1 MVLELQEIKR
11 EITEV
16 ETKLDDLMAADTTQ
30 LYFNVD
36 SMKKLTEVGECATWL
51 YDEELLTRLV
61 VVTLFLLV
69 DLTCIMCHR
78 HCPCYERA
86 VTTFP
91 QHTCS
96 SCGFKS
102 LVYQN
107 KNKFRSLGHTDC
119 TQAKSSRIKTSL

>member
-16 ETKLDDLMAADTTQ
+16 KTKLDDLMATDTTQ

-69 DLTCIMCHR
+69 DMTLLCLLGIAHVMSIQL
-78 HCPCYERA
+78 
-86 VTTFP
+86 

-96 SCGFKS
+96 IHVAHAG
-102 LVYQN
+102 
-107 KNKFRSLGHTDC
+107 
-119 TQAKSSRIKTSL
+119 SSH

>member
-51 YDEELLTRLV
+51 YDEELLARLV
-61 VVTLFLLV
+61 VVMLFLLV
-69 DLTCIMCHR
+69 DMTFIVSHR
-78 HCPCYERA
+78 HCPCYEHT
-86 VTTFP
+86 VTAYP
-91 QHTCS
+91 QHTCG
-96 SCGFKS
+96 SCGFKL
-102 LVYQN
+102 LVYRIN
-107 KNKFRSLGHTDC
+107 NKFWS
-119 TQAKSSRIKTSL
+119 